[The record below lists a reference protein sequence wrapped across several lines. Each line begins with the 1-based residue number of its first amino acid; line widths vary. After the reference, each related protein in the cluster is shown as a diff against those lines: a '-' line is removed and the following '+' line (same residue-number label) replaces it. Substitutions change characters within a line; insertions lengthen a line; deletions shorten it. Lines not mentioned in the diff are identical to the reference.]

1 MKVSLGWLEELVA
14 VELSPEE
21 LVERLTMAGLPVD
34 AIERHGTFSGIV
46 AGEIVALE
54 PHPNADRLS
63 LCTIDAAS
71 RGRLRVIS
79 GAPGLAVG
87 QRVPLAFPGARLADG
102 SAVEAVEI
110 RGVTS
115 EGAVLS
121 EKEIGLS
128 EVASTVMRLA
138 PDAPAGSDLA
148 DVLGT
153 ADTVLDVDVTPNR
166 GDCLSI
172 LGIAREIAAITGTR
186 LRPKRARLAE
196 TAPPTGDRI
205 AVAIEA
211 PDLCRRYV
219 ARVIAGIRVAGS
231 PRWMRLRLE
240 ALGVRSINNV
250 VDVTNYVMLERGQ
263 PLHAFD
269 LDRVSGARLVVR
281 RAGADRTIRTL
292 DGVEHALD
300 PDDLV
305 IADAER
311 PVALAGVMGG
321 ADSAVGDATRDVLL
335 EAAHFLPAAVRR
347 TSRRLG
353 LRSEASYRFERSV
366 DVEGVPSAA
375 DRAAELFARLAG
387 GRVLAGHVDVYPEP
401 WRPVEVSV
409 RATRVNALLGTGLAP
424 GEIAHSLRRLNVR
437 VATGGRGVFACT
449 PPSYRGDLAREADFV
464 EEVARLY
471 GYGAIAETL
480 PRAALRA
487 PVDSGLRLL
496 LRRVRELLV
505 GAGAIEM
512 INQRF
517 TSSDWNRRIRGL
529 APPGCGPV
537 AIVNPMSSEASELP
551 LSVLSG
557 LMVALQHNV
566 RQGEGSVRAFEV
578 GRVFWTTGQPE
589 CEERRVIGGVL
600 YGRAPAAG
608 VGEDPREES
617 FEDAKGVLER
627 LFEGLRLSD
636 VRWTAETIPPF
647 LHPGKSASVVRAGDR
662 LGHVGALHPDV
673 QAATDLE
680 RPVWAFEVDFEKLA
694 SYALPPVAFR
704 PLTRYPLVV
713 RDLAV
718 VAEESFQA
726 QGVLDMIAAH
736 PELLVESVELFD
748 VYRGAPIA
756 SGKKSLAYSIA
767 YRAGDRTL
775 TDDEVNALH
784 RRLTETLVS
793 GLGVEPR
800 A

>member
-1 MKVSLGWLEELVA
+1 LKVSLGWLEELVA
-14 VELSPEE
+14 IELSPEE
-21 LVERLTMAGLPVD
+21 LAERLTMAGLAVD
-34 AIERHGTFSGIV
+34 AIERHGTFPGIV
-46 AGEIVALE
+46 TGEIVALE

-63 LCTIDAAS
+63 VCTIDAAS

-87 QRVPLAFPGARLADG
+87 QRVPLAFPGARLGDG
-102 SAVEAVEI
+102 SPVEAVEI

-128 EVASTVMRLA
+128 DESSTVMRLA
-138 PDAPAGSDLA
+138 SDALPGRDLA

-153 ADTVLDVDVTPNR
+153 VDTVLDVDVTPNR

-172 LGIAREIAAITGTR
+172 VGIAREVAAITGTR
-186 LRPKRARLAE
+186 LRRTRARFVETPPPAAE
-196 TAPPTGDRI
+196 RI
-205 AVAIEA
+205 AVVIEA
-211 PDLCRRYV
+211 PDLCRRYL
-219 ARVIAGIRVAGS
+219 ARVIAGIRVEAS

-240 ALGVRSINNV
+240 AVGVRSINNV

-269 LDRVSGARLVVR
+269 LDRVGGARIVVR
-281 RAGADRTIRTL
+281 RAGTDRTLRTL
-292 DGVEHALD
+292 DGIEHALD
-300 PDDLV
+300 ADDLV
-305 IADAER
+305 IADAAR
-311 PVALAGVMGG
+311 PIALAGVMGG

-347 TSRRLG
+347 ASRRLG
-353 LRSEASYRFERSV
+353 LRSEAAYRFERSV
-366 DVEGVPSAA
+366 DVEGIPYAA
-375 DRAAELFARLAG
+375 DRAAELFVRLAR
-387 GRVLAGHVDVYPEP
+387 GRVLAGRVDAYPDP
-401 WRPVEVSV
+401 WRPVEVAV
-409 RATRVNALLGTGLAP
+409 RAARVNALLGTELAP
-424 GEIAHSLRRLNVR
+424 AEVVRSLRRLDVR
-437 VATGGRGVFACT
+437 VGAGRRGVFACAA
-449 PPSYRGDLAREADFV
+449 PSYRGDLTREADFV
-464 EEVARLY
+464 EEVARLH
-471 GYGAIAETL
+471 GYGAIPETL

-487 PVDSGLRLL
+487 PSDSRARLL

-505 GAGAIEM
+505 GAGATEM

-529 APPGCGPV
+529 APSGSAAV

-557 LMVALQHNV
+557 LLIAVEHNV

-578 GRVFWTTGQPE
+578 GRAFWTAGQPE
-589 CEERRVIGGVL
+589 CEERPVIGGIL

-608 VGEDPREES
+608 VGEEPRDES

-627 LFEGLRLSD
+627 LFAGLRVAD
-636 VRWTAETIPPF
+636 VRWTAEAIPPF
-647 LHPGKSASVVRAGDR
+647 LHPGKSASIARAGDR
-662 LGHVGALHPDV
+662 FGHVGALHPDV
-673 QAATDLE
+673 LAAMHFE

-756 SGKKSLAYSIA
+756 PGKKSLAYSIA
-767 YRAGDRTL
+767 YRAADRTL

-784 RRLTETLVS
+784 RRLTDTLVS
-793 GLGVEPR
+793 GLRVEPR